1 MESLLPKLISLGLS
15 EQKAKETLKNAALTK
30 VLSSAFNGL
39 EKQNK
44 KVAELPKGAGMLI
57 YHLCSKIKTQSLGHI
72 DLLVSL
78 IVANKLDTT
87 LRVDCA
93 LEFVLNHGVT
103 NANINVADLE
113 KHCGVGVVVTP
124 EEIDKIVEETLSK
137 NKSEL
142 VEQRYRFNV
151 GKILQDVRSKL
162 PWADG
167 KAVKS
172 EVDVQ
177 IFDLLVIRNFN
188 LNCAILKLSFLG
200 TEN

>member
-1 MESLLPKLISLGLS
+1 MESLLPKLVSLGLS

-30 VLSSAFNGL
+30 VLSSAFDGL
-39 EKQNK
+39 EKK
-44 KVAELPKGAGMLI
+44 HAKVSELPKGAGMLI
-57 YHLCSKIKTQSLGHI
+57 YHLCSKIKTQSLGQI

-103 NANINVADLE
+103 NASINVADLE

-124 EEIDKIVEETLSK
+124 EEIDKVVEETLSK

-177 IFDLLVIRNFN
+177 IFDLLVIRN
-188 LNCAILKLSFLG
+188 IY
-200 TEN
+200 